1 MPSLRNVSGQ
11 VYFRYVDATTIDLSS
26 LEHIGSS
33 FTYMN
38 ADSSTGFVANVTLPS
53 LLSVGSNV
61 YIYQNYY
68 MTGLRMPRL
77 RSIGGYLHM
86 YHLQRLRDI
95 NLRALEKV
103 GNYIRFDYLASNYNS
118 NAYGYGRYGI
128 VE

>member
-1 MPSLRNVSGQ
+1 
-11 VYFRYVDATTIDLSS
+11 
-26 LEHIGSS
+26 
-33 FTYMN
+33 MN
-38 ADSSTGFVANVTLPS
+38 ADSSAGFVANVTLPS

-77 RSIGGYLHM
+77 RNIGGYLHL

-103 GNYIRFDYLASNYNS
+103 GNYILFDYLASNYNS